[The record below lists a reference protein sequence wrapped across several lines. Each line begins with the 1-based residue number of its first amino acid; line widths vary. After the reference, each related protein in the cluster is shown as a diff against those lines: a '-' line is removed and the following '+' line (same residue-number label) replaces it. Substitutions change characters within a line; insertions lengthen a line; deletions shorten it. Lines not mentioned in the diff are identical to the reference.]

1 MQKTE
6 FKRAG
11 HTQEGETLFDY
22 YLGGTMIRRSLTIDQ
37 VVAIIS
43 DEGPDDRS
51 PGRIRTPEDS
61 RAVWQRR

>member
-1 MQKTE
+1 MQKME

-22 YLGGTMIRRSLTIDQ
+22 YLGGALIRHSLTIDE

-43 DEGPDDRS
+43 DEDPDDRS
-51 PGRIRTPEDS
+51 PGRIRTPENS
-61 RAVWQRR
+61 RAGWQRR